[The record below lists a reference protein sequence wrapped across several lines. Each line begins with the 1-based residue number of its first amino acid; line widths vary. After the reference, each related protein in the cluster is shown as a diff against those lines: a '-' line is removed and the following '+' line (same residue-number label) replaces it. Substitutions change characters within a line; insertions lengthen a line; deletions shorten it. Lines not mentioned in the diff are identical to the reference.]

1 MMKLELNQKR
11 EIQAKAFEAASGA
24 TNRAELILAGI
35 LIALGDID
43 YKMWKAQKDAE
54 QARR

>member
-1 MMKLELNQKR
+1 MKLELNQKR